1 MTSYITDCVREVYY
15 AYRDNV
21 TLCLSRELQ
30 RPRRLQAQGAGRPV
44 PQPLPAF
51 DDLQVF
57 DPENKWALA
66 ASVDV
71 IDGNQPLLVQR
82 GIDQLTQIKQD
93 LEGIC
98 DFVMTSRQ
106 RLDTR
111 VSAYN
116 QNIRS

>member
-1 MTSYITDCVREVYY
+1 VFE
-15 AYRDNV
+15 
-21 TLCLSRELQ
+21 ELI
-30 RPRRLQAQGAGRPV
+30 P
-44 PQPLPAF
+44 
-51 DDLQVF
+51 F
-57 DPENKWALA
+57 DPENKWTLT

-82 GIDQLTQIKQD
+82 GLDQLAQIKLD

-98 DFVMTSRQ
+98 EFVMTSRQ

-116 QNIRS
+116 QNLRM